1 MYQIIYQQILPFRY
15 RFRALL
21 KWISKERKGCY
32 GGFTLIELL
41 VVIGIIGTLSSI
53 AIPTYSGY
61 IEKAKITKAAAEIR
75 MLEKEIIAYELDNE
89 YLPDTL
95 NEIDRG
101 NLQDPWGNPYQYL
114 NFENVQG
121 KGEMR
126 KDRFLVPLNSD
137 FDLYSMGNDGASQL
151 PLTAKDSRD
160 DIIRASNGQYVG
172 IASKY

>member
-1 MYQIIYQQILPFRY
+1 MYKIIHKRILPLRY
-15 RFRALL
+15 RFRVLL
-21 KWISKERKGCY
+21 KWISEERKGCY

-61 IEKAKITKAAAEIR
+61 IERAKNTKAAAEIR
-75 MLEKEIIAYELDNE
+75 ILEKEIIACEAENE

-95 NEIDRG
+95 NDIDRG
-101 NLQDPWGNPYQYL
+101 NLRDPWGNPYQYL

-121 KGEMR
+121 KGKMR

-137 FDLYSMGNDGASQL
+137 FDLYSKGKDGASQL

-172 IASKY
+172 IASEY